1 MGSDIKL
8 RPFSERDIPALSVI
22 LRDLW
27 HDDVAPAQYA
37 LLEATR
43 DLIDCLSRSDFA
55 VVAELDGDAVGICSA
70 RLAHAASPG
79 DAWEDRL
86 AHTDQLMSER
96 YPDQARHYRIRI
108 EGEHRC
114 DGQLIEAAGI
124 TMESEL
130 VVLALG
136 ERARG
141 HGAGRELLQ
150 ATCDRL
156 VREGARA
163 AYLFTDSDCTWQF
176 YEHLGFSRA
185 ASVAP
190 ADADEL
196 DLPDEM
202 YLYRTELPLAP
213 RV

>member
-8 RPFSERDIPALSVI
+8 RPFSERDIPALSEI

-27 HDDVAPAQYA
+27 HDDVSPDEYA

-43 DLIDCLSRSDFA
+43 DLIDCLCRSDFA
-55 VVAELDGDAVGICSA
+55 VVAELDGDAVGVCSA
-70 RLAHAASPG
+70 RLARAASSG
-79 DAWEDRL
+79 GAWEDRL
-86 AHTDQLMSER
+86 ALTDRLMSER
-96 YPDQARHYRIRI
+96 YPEQARHYRIRI

-114 DGQLIEAAGI
+114 DDQLLEAAGI
-124 TMESEL
+124 TTESEL

-141 HGAGRELLQ
+141 HGAGRGLLQ

-156 VREGARA
+156 AREGARA

-190 ADADEL
+190 AGADEL